1 MTKLF
6 SNLII
11 LLLLTFA
18 LWSCNNDEPQT
29 SEIKG
34 TLTVAKAKEWYE
46 NFVMKNSLTNQ
57 MKAKIAGNAVDSLQ
71 PLLNWDIAEL
81 DNDSVWSVVE
91 LPWEYKDYTV
101 KIANAEVSEYA
112 TLQNDKSVIK
122 QVIRLVIL
130 QHRKT
135 GETYG
140 FKMVVV
146 PDLDYMLR
154 KDDAIGENKYLQ
166 RAGDLSGTVLFYSVN
181 DVFINGWKYEN
192 GKITAKILPENGS
205 AVKKDVSNRFNA
217 SASWTYIRIQTCY
230 VYYTISG
237 GVVSELRPGG
247 CTIRY
252 LSVYNVDGDGGGGGG
267 IDNTSSDLNDGSIAG
282 TTSSSST
289 DKPVDCANVA
299 GGTAYQDKCERCVG
313 GTTGRLPCDK
323 DCAELYSLKK
333 DNTLISK
340 LQGYINDIEFGSMLE
355 DGFMK
360 KSDGSYLSPVLR
372 TTDSVRFGKYYATD
386 RFTERVHT
394 HPTGTYIFS
403 SRDVRNLYSLFIN
416 GVMADPLT
424 FRYIV
429 VSSLGIGYL
438 QITDVN
444 AFRTFGQTYSL
455 DDLKKRYKDTLPQPG
470 NGMTDYVKQFMD
482 MLSSTHSGLTYSVGE
497 IDMSNIMPVINWN
510 IKQSDGSG
518 NLTDK
523 NCN

>member
-6 SNLII
+6 SNLIL

-18 LWSCNNDEPQT
+18 LWSCNNDEPQAP
-29 SEIKG
+29 EIKG

-46 NFVMKNSLTNQ
+46 KFVMKNSLSNQ

-101 KIANAEVSEYA
+101 QISNSEVSEYA

-130 QHRKT
+130 QNRKT

-146 PDLDYMLR
+146 PDLDYMLL
-154 KDDAIGENKYLQ
+154 KDDAIAENKYLQ
-166 RAGDLSGTVLFYSVN
+166 RGSDLSGAVLFYSVN

-205 AVKKDVSNRFNA
+205 AVKKDDSNRFNA

-252 LSVYNVDGDGGGGGG
+252 LSVYNVDGEGGGGGG
-267 IDNTSSDLNDGSIAG
+267 IDNTSSELNGGSIAG

-333 DNTLISK
+333 DNALISK

-355 DGFMK
+355 DGYMK
-360 KSDGSYLSPVLR
+360 KSDGSYVTPSYKAIDDVKFKFY
-372 TTDSVRFGKYYATD
+372 TTDK
-386 RFTERVHT
+386 FTESVHT
-394 HPTGTYIFS
+394 HSIGTYIFS
-403 SRDVRNLYSLFIN
+403 PYDLITMTSLFLKGN
-416 GVMADPLT
+416 MVDPLK
-424 FRYIV
+424 FRSIV

-444 AFRTFGQTYSL
+444 AFSTFCQTYSL
-455 DDLKKRYKDTLPQPG
+455 DDLKRRYKDTSPQPG
-470 NGMTDYVKQFMD
+470 NGMTDYLKQFMD
-482 MLSSTHSGLTYSVGE
+482 ILSSTHSGLTFSVGE

-510 IKQSDGSG
+510 IKQSDVSG
-518 NLTDK
+518 NITDK

>member
-6 SNLII
+6 SNLIL

-18 LWSCNNDEPQT
+18 LWSCNNDEPQAP
-29 SEIKG
+29 EIKG

-46 NFVMKNSLTNQ
+46 NFVMKNSLSNQ
-57 MKAKIAGNAVDSLQ
+57 MKAKIAGNGVDSLQ

-101 KIANAEVSEYA
+101 QISNSEVSEYA

-130 QHRKT
+130 QNRKT

-146 PDLDYMLR
+146 PDLDYMLL
-154 KDDAIGENKYLQ
+154 KDDAIAENKYLQ
-166 RAGDLSGTVLFYSVN
+166 RGSDLSGTVLFYTISDDFV
-181 DVFINGWKYEN
+181 NGWKYKN
-192 GKITAKILPENGS
+192 GKITSQLMKYKTDQKSNGFKSSNGLDTYMVTVCNFYKTEIGNYVSYGSDCYNSYYLVIDFAFDAETGLKGNFDTGYSYGGEVSVVYDCFGVANGS
-205 AVKKDVSNRFNA
+205 A
-217 SASWTYIRIQTCY
+217 Y
-230 VYYTISG
+230 
-237 GVVSELRPGG
+237 
-247 CTIRY
+247 
-252 LSVYNVDGDGGGGGG
+252 
-267 IDNTSSDLNDGSIAG
+267 
-282 TTSSSST
+282 T
-289 DKPVDCANVA
+289 DKCD
-299 GGTAYQDKCERCVG
+299 RCVG
-313 GTTGRLPCDK
+313 GTTGRIPCSK
-323 DCAELYSLKK
+323 ECAELYSLKK
-333 DNTLISK
+333 DNALISK
-340 LQGYINDIEFGSMLE
+340 LQGYINDLKNGSMLE

-372 TTDSVRFGKYYATD
+372 TTDSVRFGNYYATD

-394 HPTGTYIFS
+394 HPTGTYVFS
-403 SRDVRNLYSLFIN
+403 SRDVRNMYSLFIN

-482 MLSSTHSGLTYSVGE
+482 MLSSTHSGLTYSVGD
-497 IDMSNIMPVINWN
+497 IDMSNITPVINWN